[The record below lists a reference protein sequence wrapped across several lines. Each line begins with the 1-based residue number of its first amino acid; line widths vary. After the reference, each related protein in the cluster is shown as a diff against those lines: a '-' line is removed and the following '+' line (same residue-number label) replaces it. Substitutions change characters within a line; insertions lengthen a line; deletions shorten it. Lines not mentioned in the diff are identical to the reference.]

1 MFGIKFFEPNAE
13 MLQWLK
19 EYAGDRII
27 YDIGAGDGH
36 ITKGLHELGAK
47 VLGFEP
53 MTDRSPMENMTSGY
67 RIMPWRIE
75 DHPKLFVGV
84 GNKVLLLFARPC
96 HSDFVSNTLNM
107 KDTDTEVLYI
117 TKEENFTEY
126 NDLGRHHDRAKVVKH
141 KGTSKEKEVVYSIR

>member
-1 MFGIKFFEPNAE
+1 MFGIKFFEPNTE

-19 EYAGDRII
+19 DYAGDRII
-27 YDIGAGDGH
+27 YDIGAGEGH
-36 ITKGLHELGAK
+36 ITRGLNKLGAK

-53 MTDRSPMENMTSGY
+53 MGEFDGNEYLKTGV

-96 HSDFVSNTLNM
+96 HSDFVANTLDM
-107 KDTDTEVLYI
+107 KDADTEVLYI
-117 TKEENFTEY
+117 TKEENFFNY
-126 NDLGRHHDRAKVVKH
+126 NDLGNHWERAELVKH
-141 KGTSKEKEVVYSIR
+141 KGTSKDKEVVYSVK